1 MSVVWY
7 ILVLCVVAAAIAYVV
22 YNYQRIRKMPEGTA
36 EMAEMAGIIRSGA
49 NTFMTT
55 EYRTI
60 IIVVILLAANNDF
73 RIILPELDNMSVH
86 FFGKIPAAVQCSQFQ
101 RRNGKGIIKYIFFRH
116 FGPPGVM

>member
-1 MSVVWY
+1 MW
-7 ILVLCVVAAAIAYVV
+7 
-22 YNYQRIRKMPEGTA
+22 KMGEL
-36 EMAEMAGIIRSGA
+36 R
-49 NTFMTT
+49 N
-55 EYRTI
+55 RTI
-60 IIVVILLAANNDF
+60 RRMLDGGYDFWLSIDTDIVVDPWTLYRLLAADKDF

>member
-1 MSVVWY
+1 MVGKSVDAVGQA
-7 ILVLCVVAAAIAYVV
+7 VVGNIHHDIDIFAADGFSDFTFCLAASEARAPAVQQVGCGVIA
-22 YNYQRIRKMPEGTA
+22 A
-36 EMAEMAGIIRSGA
+36 EVE
-49 NTFMTT
+49 
-55 EYRTI
+55 
-60 IIVVILLAANNDF
+60 ILLAADKDF